1 VNPLAYDTVVVNV
14 VSGEPNTAGAL
25 GNQSVVNDPGVP
37 EGAGIVSLAIRNN
50 TFSPS
55 TITVA

>member
-1 VNPLAYDTVVVNV
+1 MNPLAYGTVIVNV
-14 VSGEPNTAGAL
+14 VSGEPNTTDAL
-25 GNQSVVNDPGVP
+25 GNQSVVNDPVVP

-55 TITVA
+55 TITMA